1 MTAKKRSSKIS
12 SLVENK
18 ALAPA
23 SAKRQFQQRLSQWYR
38 RHGRDLPWR
47 RTTDPYAI
55 LVSEVML
62 QQTQV
67 ERVLEYYRRFLVR
80 FPTVAAL
87 AAASVDDVLTAWQ
100 GLGYYRRARNLHLAA
115 QQIMERHQGVFPNT
129 FEEVA
134 ALPGV
139 GRYTAGAVLCFAF
152 GKRAPILDT
161 NVQRVLARLFV
172 RRPAPS
178 PSATQKRLWR
188 LAEEVLPQGNEAWV
202 INQAMMDLGAT
213 LCTARNPR
221 CTQCCLQGLCQAAPT
236 FITQLG
242 LFPYSDAPE
251 VDLPMVAEADTP
263 VYGGGTPLPDFI
275 KLGALKPRARG

>member
-1 MTAKKRSSKIS
+1 MTAKNRSQESRKS
-12 SLVENK
+12 VEK
-18 ALAPA
+18 QALAPA
-23 SAKRQFQQRLSQWYR
+23 SAKHQFQQRLSQWYR

-67 ERVLEYYRRFLVR
+67 ERVLEFYRRFLAR

-87 AAASVDDVLTAWQ
+87 AAAAVDDVLTAWQ

-115 QQIMERHQGVFPNT
+115 QQIMERHQGVFPDT

-161 NVQRVLARLFV
+161 NVQRVLERIFV
-172 RRPAPS
+172 RRPLPARTPCRNACGVS
-178 PSATQKRLWR
+178 PR
-188 LAEEVLPQGNEAWV
+188 
-202 INQAMMDLGAT
+202 
-213 LCTARNPR
+213 R
-221 CTQCCLQGLCQAAPT
+221 C
-236 FITQLG
+236 
-242 LFPYSDAPE
+242 Y
-251 VDLPMVAEADTP
+251 
-263 VYGGGTPLPDFI
+263 
-275 KLGALKPRARG
+275 RGR

>member
-1 MTAKKRSSKIS
+1 M
-12 SLVENK
+12 
-18 ALAPA
+18 ALDGQQ
-23 SAKRQFQQRLSQWYR
+23 KRQFQQRLSQWYR
-38 RHGRDLPWR
+38 RYGRDLPWR

-55 LVSEVML
+55 LVSEIML

-67 ERVLEYYRRFLVR
+67 ERVLEFYRRFLAR

-87 AAASVDDVLTAWQ
+87 ATAPVEEVLAAWE

-115 QQIMERHQGVFPNT
+115 QQIMEHHQGVFPDT

-161 NVQRVLARLFV
+161 NVQRVLERIFV
-172 RRPAPS
+172 RRPAAS
-178 PSATQKRLWR
+178 PSAMQKRLWR
-188 LAEEVLPQGNEAWV
+188 LAEEVLPQGAEAWV

-221 CTQCCLQGLCQAAPT
+221 CTQCCLQALCQAAPT
-236 FITQLG
+236 FTTQLG

-251 VDLPMVAEADTP
+251 TDLPMVAEADTP
-263 VYGGGTPLPDFI
+263 VYGGGTPPPDFTRR
-275 KLGALKPRARG
+275 GA

>member
-1 MTAKKRSSKIS
+1 M
-12 SLVENK
+12 
-18 ALAPA
+18 ALDGQQ
-23 SAKRQFQQRLSQWYR
+23 KRQFQQRLSQWYR
-38 RHGRDLPWR
+38 RYGRDLPWR

-67 ERVLEYYRRFLVR
+67 ERVLEFYRRFLAR
-80 FPTVAAL
+80 FPTVAVL

-115 QQIMERHQGVFPNT
+115 QQIMERHQGVFPDT

-161 NVQRVLARLFV
+161 NVQRVLERHLC
-172 RRPAPS
+172 PAPCRAARMPCRSACGVS
-178 PSATQKRLWR
+178 PR
-188 LAEEVLPQGNEAWV
+188 
-202 INQAMMDLGAT
+202 
-213 LCTARNPR
+213 R
-221 CTQCCLQGLCQAAPT
+221 C
-236 FITQLG
+236 
-242 LFPYSDAPE
+242 YRR
-251 VDLPMVAEADTP
+251 
-263 VYGGGTPLPDFI
+263 
-275 KLGALKPRARG
+275 ALRPG

>member
-1 MTAKKRSSKIS
+1 M
-12 SLVENK
+12 
-18 ALAPA
+18 ALDGQQ
-23 SAKRQFQQRLSQWYR
+23 KRQFQQRLSQWYR
-38 RHGRDLPWR
+38 RYGRDLPWR

-67 ERVLEYYRRFLVR
+67 ERVLEFYRRFLAR

-115 QQIMERHQGVFPNT
+115 QQIMEHHQGVFPDT

-161 NVQRVLARLFV
+161 NVQRVLERIFV
-172 RRPAPS
+172 RRPAAQPECHAEAPVASCRGGITAGRRGLGDQSGHDGSRGDALYRPQS
-178 PSATQKRLWR
+178 PLYAVLSAS
-188 LAEEVLPQGNEAWV
+188 
-202 INQAMMDLGAT
+202 DL
-213 LCTARNPR
+213 PR
-221 CTQCCLQGLCQAAPT
+221 C
-236 FITQLG
+236 
-242 LFPYSDAPE
+242 PYLYHATGTVS
-251 VDLPMVAEADTP
+251 LP
-263 VYGGGTPLPDFI
+263 
-275 KLGALKPRARG
+275 